1 MISYFLEVSICWAMF
16 YLLYIL
22 LLSNTTFFNAN
33 RWYLLISLA
42 LGLML
47 PLVEWPS
54 WNEPAVTQFQE
65 LYLAPITIGVESIE
79 QQVVT
84 ITPEQGIDYWT
95 LALKVIYCLGFLLSA
110 ILMSKGLL
118 QIWALFKHS
127 ERERKAEYILVNTK
141 ALHLPFSF
149 FNYLFWSEEQEMD
162 AADREKILS
171 HELAHIKGLHSVD
184 VLFLELL
191 CVLFWW
197 NPMIYFY
204 RHSIR
209 NIHEFL
215 ADAAVLKHTHKKQYG
230 HLLLRQFQS
239 GLTFAM
245 ANNFIHSQLKK
256 RIKMMTKTKSRQFL
270 RLKYLLAIP
279 LFVLLAMMLSSET
292 GIANPLETESITQL
306 LNKDNF
312 DKEKYIA
319 HLKSIL
325 KDYNSSKSVEGNKTV
340 LKEYYQT
347 VAKYAN
353 DFPDHQKEILAI
365 QTKLAGQATGM
376 VPKAL
381 PTLAEVENFAAGDLS
396 GYKTFS
402 NNKEV
407 VVVGNN
413 SQDVDEMPRFPGC
426 ENLPAEERG
435 ACSKRQLVEFLIG
448 NLKYP
453 KSAKE
458 ANIEG
463 TVLVKFTVKEDGKI
477 ADAKVARSIG
487 GGCDEAAL
495 ALVNA
500 MPNWVP
506 GRKANANVAVEMTL
520 PFQFK
525 LPAENVKKKP
535 GKEIFKVVEEMPR
548 FPGCEDQ
555 DLSGEELKF
564 CSQKQLLEFI
574 YKNIRYPK
582 AARDRGAEGVVVVQ
596 FVVNTEGRLEQ
607 QKIVRSVDPDLD
619 DEVLFVT
626 ELMNEM
632 ETPWVAGKQRGKVV
646 NVQFNLPVKFKLDGG
661 MKESTPGEV
670 RAIETLKLADF
681 TLLPNPTS
689 DIVRVSFQK
698 EAEQVLTL
706 SILDNAG
713 KVIKTQEIGLGTDF
727 YNQEFDL
734 SQQAKGIY
742 NLTITDG
749 TKRLTKAIILQ

>member
-33 RWYLLISLA
+33 RWYLLVSLII
-42 LGLML
+42 GLIL

-65 LYLAPITIGVESIE
+65 LYLAPITIGVEIIE
-79 QQVVT
+79 QQVIT

-95 LALKVIYCLGFLLSA
+95 LALKALYFLGLLLSA
-110 ILMSKGLL
+110 GLMGRGLF
-118 QIWALFKHS
+118 QIWLLFRHS
-127 ERERKAEYILVNTK
+127 ERVRKAEYILVSTK

-149 FNYLFWSEEQEMD
+149 FHYLFWSEEQEMD
-162 AADREKILS
+162 ATDREKILS
-171 HELAHIKGLHSVD
+171 HELAHIKGLHSID

-191 CVLFWW
+191 CALFWW

-270 RLKYLLAIP
+270 RLKYLLAFP

-306 LNKDNF
+306 LDKDNF

-325 KDYNSSKSVEGNKTV
+325 KDYNSAKSVDGNKAV
-340 LKEYYQT
+340 LKEYYQA

-353 DFPDHQKEILAI
+353 DFPDHQQEILKI
-365 QTKLAGQATGM
+365 QTKIAGQVTGM
-376 VPKAL
+376 VPETL

-396 GYKTFS
+396 GYNAFS
-402 NNKEV
+402 NNKQV
-407 VVVGNN
+407 VVVGHN
-413 SQDVDEMPRFPGC
+413 SQEVDEMPRFPGC
-426 ENLPAEERG
+426 ENLPTAERD
-435 ACSKRQLVEFLIG
+435 ACSKRQLIEFMIG

-453 KSAKE
+453 KSAME
-458 ANIEG
+458 ANVEG
-463 TVLVKFTVKEDGKI
+463 SVLVKFTVKEDGKI
-477 ADAKVARSIG
+477 AEARVVRGIG
-487 GGCDEAAL
+487 NGCDKAAL
-495 ALVNA
+495 KLINS
-500 MPNWVP
+500 MPAWVP
-506 GRKANANVAVEMTL
+506 GRKANENVAVEMTL

-525 LPAENVKKKP
+525 LPAEDVKKNP
-535 GKEIFKVVEEMPR
+535 DTEIFKVVEEMPR

-555 DLSGEELKF
+555 NLSGEELKF

-596 FVVNTEGRLEQ
+596 FVINTEGRLEQ

-619 DEVLFVT
+619 DEVLFIT
-626 ELMNEM
+626 ELMNDM
-632 ETPWVAGKQRGKVV
+632 ETPWIPGKQRGKVV
-646 NVQFNLPVKFKLDGG
+646 NVQFNLPIKFKLDGG
-661 MKESTPGEV
+661 MKESAPGEV
-670 RAIETLKLADF
+670 RTIETLKLADF

-689 DIVRVSFQK
+689 DLVRVSFQK
-698 EAEQVLTL
+698 EAEQTLTL
-706 SILDNAG
+706 TIVDNTG
-713 KVIKTQEIGLGTDF
+713 KMIKTQEIGVGVDF
-727 YNQEFDL
+727 YSQEFDL
-734 SQQAKGIY
+734 GQQAKGIY